1 MSYGD
6 ASLCPDGQARQTEVR
21 YSDRLTILVSI
32 PHKRHLALG
41 NHKAGGINWTENS
54 RQARME

>member
-21 YSDRLTILVSI
+21 YSDRLTILVSV

-41 NHKAGGINWTENS
+41 NHKAGGINRTENS
-54 RQARME
+54 R